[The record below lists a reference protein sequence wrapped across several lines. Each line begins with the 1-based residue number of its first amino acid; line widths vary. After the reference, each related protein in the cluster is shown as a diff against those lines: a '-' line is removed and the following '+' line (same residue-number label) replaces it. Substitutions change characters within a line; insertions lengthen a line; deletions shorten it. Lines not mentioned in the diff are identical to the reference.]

1 MATLCCQ
8 GRAEGLGWGL
18 SAHSK
23 NPLSPMPTPKNKKQ
37 EGGSNYV
44 KKEKKKE
51 REQLKTS
58 RKIMDGGCHV
68 EKSLRRQNDCLAT

>member
-44 KKEKKKE
+44 KKRKEKRKRTAKNKQKNNGWRLPC
-51 REQLKTS
+51 REKF
-58 RKIMDGGCHV
+58 
-68 EKSLRRQNDCLAT
+68 EEAE